1 MTTNSLPIK
10 IESAPAAP
18 GTLAALEVGQSAR
31 VQRVGGSGTLR
42 RRLMEMGLVAGAQV
56 TLVRIAP
63 LGDPLQIRVR
73 GYDLA
78 LRRAEARLV
87 SLIVPALPA
96 ETAAPVEDP
105 A

>member
-1 MTTNSLPIK
+1 MFSFMMSDSSELP
-10 IESAPAAP
+10 PAAP
-18 GTLAALEVGQSAR
+18 ATLAALQVGQSAR

-56 TLVRIAP
+56 TLVRVAP

-87 SLIVPALPA
+87 SLILPA
-96 ETAAPVEDP
+96 HDAAPPAPSEDH